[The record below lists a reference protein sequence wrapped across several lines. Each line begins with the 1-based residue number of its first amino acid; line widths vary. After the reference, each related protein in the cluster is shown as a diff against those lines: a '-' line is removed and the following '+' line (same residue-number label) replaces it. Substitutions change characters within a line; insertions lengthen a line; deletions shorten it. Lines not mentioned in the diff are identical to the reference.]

1 MGSNKPNMEVRKPP
15 ADEETDP
22 DKVAAFISGDD
33 SERSGSSEVQTS
45 GNSEGQKS
53 KRVQTTV
60 YLDDDVKRK
69 LKAFCNLEGREMSA
83 VVNELVAGELED
95 WSPEL

>member
-33 SERSGSSEVQTS
+33 SKKSGSSETQTS
-45 GNSEGQKS
+45 GNSEGQTS
-53 KRVQTTV
+53 ERVQTTV

-83 VVNELVAGELED
+83 VVNELVASELKGWTPD
-95 WSPEL
+95 F